1 MLGTKFKRPSDQLDY
16 DLDFSEWLDEADT
29 ITSIETTVVPA
40 GALTIP
46 STSIAGQIVK
56 VWAAGGADGIT
67 YEINITALT
76 SGGRIKEEC
85 FKIRVRDC

>member
-1 MLGTKFKRPSDQLDY
+1 MLGTKFKQPSDQLDY
-16 DLDFSEWLDEADT
+16 DLDFSEWLDAGDA
-29 ITSIETTVVPA
+29 ITSIETAVVPA

-46 STSIAGQIVK
+46 STSIAGQMVK
-56 VWAAGGADGIT
+56 VWAAGGVDGIT

-85 FKIRVRDC
+85 FKIRIKGC

>member
-16 DLDFSEWLDEADT
+16 DLDFSEWLSDGDA
-29 ITSIETTVVPA
+29 ITSIQTAVVPT

-56 VWAAGGADGIT
+56 IWAAGGVDGIT
-67 YEINITALT
+67 YEINVTALT

>member
-16 DLDFSEWLDEADT
+16 DIDFSEWMDAADT
-29 ITSIETTVVPA
+29 ITSIETAVVPT

-46 STSIAGQIVK
+46 STSIIGQMVK
-56 VWAAGGADGIT
+56 IWTAGGVDGIA

-76 SGGRIKEEC
+76 SGGRIKEDC
-85 FKIRVRDC
+85 FKIRVRGC